1 MALTNSQYDQLMR
14 IYEQRQIDDEHRLR
28 DHYQKAYSMIP
39 ALKELDQSISSL
51 SVEKA
56 RRLLDGDSTALS
68 SLKEDLHQLI
78 QRKKSLLEDHG
89 LSEDYLE
96 LSYTCPDCKDT
107 GYIGTEKCH
116 CFKKAITDLLYLQS
130 NLQEILNKENFSTF
144 SLDYY
149 SSNHI
154 DPVTGR
160 SALEAVQT
168 ALKACQDFTVHF
180 SEDFQNIL
188 LYGDTG
194 VGKTFLSHC
203 IAKEV
208 MDAGFSVIYFTA
220 AGLFDIFAKCVF
232 GRHSDEEDETMDHIY
247 GCDLLIIDDL
257 GTELSNSFTTSQLFI
272 CLNERILRQK
282 PTIISTNLALED
294 IKSIYSERTFS
305 RISSNYTLL
314 RLTGDD
320 IRIQKK
326 LLNLGGTKDAAT
338 Q

>member
-1 MALTNSQYDQLMR
+1 MR

-130 NLQEILNKENFSTF
+130 NLQEILDKENFSTF
-144 SLDYY
+144 SLFRGFPEHPAVWRYRRGKNFSLPLHRKRSDGCRFFRNLLY
-149 SSNHI
+149 SS
-154 DPVTGR
+154 R
-160 SALEAVQT
+160 
-168 ALKACQDFTVHF
+168 
-180 SEDFQNIL
+180 
-188 LYGDTG
+188 
-194 VGKTFLSHC
+194 
-203 IAKEV
+203 
-208 MDAGFSVIYFTA
+208 
-220 AGLFDIFAKCVF
+220 
-232 GRHSDEEDETMDHIY
+232 
-247 GCDLLIIDDL
+247 II
-257 GTELSNSFTTSQLFI
+257 
-272 CLNERILRQK
+272 
-282 PTIISTNLALED
+282 
-294 IKSIYSERTFS
+294 
-305 RISSNYTLL
+305 
-314 RLTGDD
+314 
-320 IRIQKK
+320 
-326 LLNLGGTKDAAT
+326 
-338 Q
+338 

>member
-1 MALTNSQYDQLMR
+1 MTWTTWSAGWSSNREGEYSQYGFNQFSIWPINAHIRTASDRWRTPASGSLS
-14 IYEQRQIDDEHRLR
+14 ESLFHD
-28 DHYQKAYSMIP
+28 P

-130 NLQEILNKENFSTF
+130 NLQEILDKENFSTF

-160 SALEAVQT
+160 LHW
-168 ALKACQDFTVHF
+168 KR
-180 SEDFQNIL
+180 
-188 LYGDTG
+188 Y
-194 VGKTFLSHC
+194 
-203 IAKEV
+203 
-208 MDAGFSVIYFTA
+208 
-220 AGLFDIFAKCVF
+220 
-232 GRHSDEEDETMDHIY
+232 
-247 GCDLLIIDDL
+247 
-257 GTELSNSFTTSQLFI
+257 
-272 CLNERILRQK
+272 
-282 PTIISTNLALED
+282 
-294 IKSIYSERTFS
+294 
-305 RISSNYTLL
+305 
-314 RLTGDD
+314 RLP
-320 IRIQKK
+320 
-326 LLNLGGTKDAAT
+326 
-338 Q
+338 